1 MGTRSRYRI
10 GEELAEYKAKKQ
22 PARRDDK
29 DTEEVIQFRA
39 ERRDKNRGYTLDII
53 DIIQPHPPHG
63 KHVFVMGRTYISR
76 VYL

>member
-10 GEELAEYKAKKQ
+10 GQELQDYKNKRKPAPREDNMSEEE
-22 PARRDDK
+22 
-29 DTEEVIQFRA
+29 IQRRA

-53 DIIQPHPPHG
+53 DIIQPHPPNG
-63 KHVFVMGRTYISR
+63 KHVFVLGRTYITR